1 MLFAFGF
8 VTLYAIL
15 LTFAPIVRLRSWEAG
30 ITGWHWVS
38 FSIWLVGFVLLYRQ
52 AGRLAPGADPYLL
65 PLLMLLSGW
74 GLLAISRLDANLGLR
89 QAIWIALGLVL
100 FWYGLRFQSGLTFL
114 RRYKY
119 IWLTVGLAVT
129 ALTLVLGTYPG
140 GTGPRLWLGCC
151 GMYFQ
156 PSEPLKLLL
165 IVYLAAYLADRLP
178 VSFNLFGLLAPS
190 LVLVGLAL
198 VLLVVQRD
206 LGTATL
212 FILIYTLSLF
222 LASGKRRMLLLCLAA
237 LLVAAMIGFR
247 YSDVVQLRVNA
258 WLHPWQDPS
267 GDSYQLVQSLLA
279 VASGGL
285 IGTGPGLGSPGVVPV
300 AVSDFIYPAI
310 VEETGL
316 LGAAGLILAY
326 AFLIL
331 RGLIVALNAPYNFHR
346 YLAAGIS
353 AYFACQVVI
362 IIGGNLRLLPLTGVT
377 LPFMS
382 YGGSSLLTCF
392 TAVLILI
399 LISRQSD
406 QDPAPLSRA
415 LPYNFFFA
423 CVSLALATLVL
434 ATGWFGLVRQGDLL
448 GRTDNPRRAIEGR
461 YVQRGALLDRD
472 NRPITTSTGMPGEMK
487 RNYLVPA
494 LSLTTGYSDAQ
505 YGQAGLEA
513 TQDAYLRG
521 LQGSPSFTIWWNR
534 LLYGQPPPGL
544 DLRLSINLDIQNTA
558 DAAFGEAKG
567 AAVLL
572 NAATGEILAIVSH
585 PYFDPN
591 KLAEDWSDLV
601 VSPDAP
607 LVNRATQGLYPPGP
621 AIAPIILSEIVDNS
635 EFPNLPESLDYRL
648 ADQTLLTCAI
658 KPDDPTSWGSVLSSG
673 CPAPLALLGSVF
685 LPARI
690 DSIFQRFGLAE
701 APQMPL
707 LTAQPQVNPVIDIEL
722 ASLGQDGLLV
732 SPLQMA
738 MVAAVISNQGG
749 QHPPLL
755 PMAVRSPQQGWV
767 IFPEVKGKSII
778 DPVTANAVGDLLSQ
792 SGKLNWKIV
801 AIAEAGETPVTW
813 YLGGSIKEWQGAP
826 LAVAVVIEENNP
838 SLAQEIGEILLQMAL
853 NTN

>member
-1 MLFAFGF
+1 MQFALGF

-15 LTFAPIVRLRSWEAG
+15 LTFAPIVRLRTWEAG
-30 ITGWHWVS
+30 ISGWHWVS
-38 FSIWLVGFVLLYRQ
+38 FSIWLVGFLLLYRQ
-52 AGRLAPGADPYLL
+52 IGRLAPGADPYLL

-100 FWYGLRFQSGLTFL
+100 FWYGLRFQSALAFL
-114 RRYKY
+114 RHYKY

-140 GTGPRLWLGCC
+140 GAGPRLWLGCC

-165 IVYLAAYLADRLP
+165 TIYLAAYLADRLP
-178 VSFNLFGLLAPS
+178 VSINLFGLLAPT

-222 LASGKRRMLLLCLAA
+222 LASGRRRMLLLCLAA
-237 LLVAAMIGFR
+237 LLVAALIGYR
-247 YSDVVQLRVNA
+247 YSDIVQLRVNA
-258 WLHPWQDPS
+258 WLYPWQDPS

-316 LGAAGLILAY
+316 VGAAGLILAY
-326 AFLIL
+326 ALLIL
-331 RGLIVALNAPYNFHR
+331 RGLVVALKAPYNFHR

-382 YGGSSLLTCF
+382 YGGSSLLTCIA
-392 TAVLILI
+392 AVLVLI

-406 QDPAPLSRA
+406 QDPAPLTRA

-423 CVSLALATLVL
+423 CVSIALATLVL
-434 ATGWFGLVRQGDLL
+434 ATGWFGLVRQEELL
-448 GRTDNPRRAIEGR
+448 GRTDNPRRAIDDR

-472 NRPITTSTGMPGEMK
+472 NRPITTSTGAPGEMK

-494 LSLTTGYSDAQ
+494 LSLTTGYSDAL

-513 TQDAYLRG
+513 SQDAYLRG
-521 LQGSPSFTIWWNR
+521 LQGSPSFSIWWNR

-544 DLRLSINLDIQNTA
+544 DLRLSIDLDIQNTA
-558 DAAFGEAKG
+558 DAAFGEADG

-572 NAATGEILAIVSH
+572 NASTGEILALVSH

-591 KLAEDWSDLV
+591 QLAEDWPNLV
-601 VSPDAP
+601 VSPHAP

-621 AIAPIILSEIVDNS
+621 AIAPVILSETVDS
-635 EFPNLPESLDYRL
+635 REFPLLPASLDYRL

-658 KPDDPTSWGSVLSSG
+658 EPDDPESWGSVLSSG
-673 CPAPLALLGSVF
+673 CPAPLALLGSGF

-690 DSIFQRFGLAE
+690 DTIFQRFGLTE
-701 APQMPL
+701 APLIPL
-707 LTAQPQVNPVIDIEL
+707 LTAQPLVSPIDDVEL
-722 ASLGQDGLLV
+722 TSLGQDGIRI

-738 MVAAVISNQGG
+738 MIAAVISNQGN
-749 QHPPLL
+749 QHPAVL
-755 PMAVRSPQQGWV
+755 PMAVKSPQQGWV
-767 IFPEVKGKSII
+767 VFPDIEGKAII
-778 DPVTANAVGDLLSQ
+778 DPATANSVGDLLSQ
-792 SGKLNWKIV
+792 SGKLNWRIV
-801 AIAEAGETPVTW
+801 ATADAGETPVTW
-813 YLGGSIKEWQGAP
+813 YVGGTIKEWQGAP
-826 LAVAVVIEENNP
+826 LAVAVVIEEYNP
-838 SLAQEIGEILLQMAL
+838 ALALQIGDALLQMAL
-853 NTN
+853 NSN